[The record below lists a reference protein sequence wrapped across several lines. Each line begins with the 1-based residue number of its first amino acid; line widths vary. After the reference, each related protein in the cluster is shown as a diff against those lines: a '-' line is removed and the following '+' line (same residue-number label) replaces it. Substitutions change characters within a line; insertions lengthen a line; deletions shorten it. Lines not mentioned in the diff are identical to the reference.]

1 MHGMTTRMLMTNGR
15 NDALYRLMTW
25 LSPTYPVGAYSYSH
39 GLEWAVQAGDVT
51 NADSLL
57 EWLSDVVRYGTGRT
71 DAILFTHAWRAVT
84 AGDAA
89 ALHTAAEFGVAAA
102 TSKERHVETTAQGK
116 AFVSATRAAWP
127 CDALGMLDES
137 CDGEVAYPVAVA
149 CASAGHFVPI
159 ESALTAYLH
168 AWAANLVSAGLRL
181 VPLGQSDGQRI
192 IVRLEAVV
200 SATMGAA
207 LDASLDDIGSAAVLA
222 DIAAMQHETQH
233 TRLFRT

>member
-1 MHGMTTRMLMTNGR
+1 MLMTNGR
-15 NDALYRLMTW
+15 NDALYRLMAW
-25 LSPTYPVGAYSYSH
+25 LSPTYPVGAFSYSH

-51 NADSLL
+51 NADGLF
-57 EWLSDVVRYGTGRT
+57 EWLNDVVRYGGART
-71 DAILFTHAWRAVT
+71 DAILFAHAWRAVT

-89 ALHTAAEFGVAAA
+89 ALRAAAEFGVAVA

-127 CDALGMLDES
+127 CEALDMLDGS

-149 CASAGHFVPI
+149 CACAGHFVPI
-159 ESALTAYLH
+159 KSALTAYLH

-181 VPLGQSDGQRI
+181 VPLGQSNGQRI
-192 IVRLEAVV
+192 IAQLEPVV
-200 SATMGAA
+200 SATVGEA
-207 LDASLDDIGSAAVLA
+207 LDAGLDDIGGAAVLA
-222 DIAAMQHETQH
+222 EIAAMQHETQH